1 MTQKFIGP
9 ITIDT
14 ANGIKVEMP
23 SDTAIPPKQEWSKHP
38 IWQCNGKAYMPLTKL
53 AENQLADAIK
63 TIESCGYTKA
73 TKEAK
78 WKPTSIRYA
87 ILTTGVENFTYIK

>member
-23 SDTAIPPKQEWSKHP
+23 SDTAIPLKQES
-38 IWQCNGKAYMPLTKL
+38 YL
-53 AENQLADAIK
+53 AVQ
-63 TIESCGYTKA
+63 
-73 TKEAK
+73 
-78 WKPTSIRYA
+78 W
-87 ILTTGVENFTYIK
+87 